1 MASNNHGSTSTT
13 FFFFRLHLT
22 FVFTSNNYRFIN
34 VPKAS
39 FKAATPGSPHFEA
52 ESDLPENFNRIWY
65 TGLTCSTLARALAI
79 ITIAIACKLAHNFGV
94 ENWLNL
100 LLGVAIIFG
109 RDPSTQLPA
118 LISTSSDSALSTQTP
133 VPNAAPRH

>member
-1 MASNNHGSTSTT
+1 M
-13 FFFFRLHLT
+13 
-22 FVFTSNNYRFIN
+22 
-34 VPKAS
+34 PKAS

-52 ESDLPENFNRIWY
+52 ESDLPENFNRTWY
-65 TGLTCSTLARALAI
+65 TGLTCSIAWALAI

-118 LISTSSDSALSTQTP
+118 LTSISSDSALSTQIP
-133 VPNAAPRH
+133 VPNAALRH